1 MTDTPTAKQPFHLR
15 LAFAHLQQS
24 LLHDLGAS
32 EIAFHPTTK
41 GDNAE
46 LNWLKMLR
54 DFLPNR
60 YQVDS
65 AFVVDVNDQVSDQ
78 LDVVIYDAQYS
89 PLLFKHE
96 GGLYIPAES
105 VYGVFEVKPE
115 IDKGYIEYAGAKIA
129 SVRRLERT
137 SAAIVHAGGEYEPV
151 PVKDIV
157 GGLLATCSSWNPA
170 FGDPLRNA
178 LDARSEGERLD
189 LGCAPADGA
198 FEYARDGDGSV
209 TETCTGDKALL
220 FFAMRLF
227 RRLQQLG
234 TVPAIDMDRWGQ
246 VAWG

>member
-1 MTDTPTAKQPFHLR
+1 MTDTPKQPFSLR
-15 LAFAHLQQS
+15 LAFTHLQES
-24 LLHDLGAS
+24 LIHDLGAS
-32 EIAFHPTTK
+32 DIAFHPTTK

-60 YQVDS
+60 YQVNS

-96 GGLYIPAES
+96 GGLYVPAES
-105 VYGVFEVKPE
+105 VYAVFEVKPE
-115 IDKGYIEYAGAKIA
+115 IDKGYVDYAGAKIA

-137 SAAIVHAGGEYEPV
+137 SAAIVHAGGKYEPV

-157 GGLLATCSSWNPA
+157 GGLLATRSSWKPA
-170 FGDPLRNA
+170 FGDPLQNA
-178 LDARSEGERLD
+178 LDARSDDERLD

-198 FEYARDGDGSV
+198 FEYSRDENGPGL
-209 TETCTGDKALL
+209 ETCTDDKALL

-227 RRLQQLG
+227 RRLQRIG
-234 TVPAIDMDRWGQ
+234 TVPATDMDRWGQ
-246 VAWG
+246 AAWG

>member
-1 MTDTPTAKQPFHLR
+1 MTESPSPKQPFSLR
-15 LAFAHLQQS
+15 LAFTHLQES

-54 DFLPNR
+54 DFLPRR
-60 YQVDS
+60 YQVES
-65 AFVVDVNDQVSDQ
+65 AFVVDVNDHVSDQ

-89 PLLFKHE
+89 PLLFRHE
-96 GGLYIPAES
+96 GGLYVPAES

-115 IDKGYIEYAGAKIA
+115 IDKGYVEYAGTKIA

-157 GGLLATCSSWNPA
+157 GGLLATRSSWNPP
-170 FGDPLRNA
+170 FGDPLRAA
-178 LDARSEGERLD
+178 LDARNEPERLD
-189 LGCAPADGA
+189 VGCAPAHGA
-198 FEYARDGDGSV
+198 FEYRRNEGGSE
-209 TETCTGDKALL
+209 TDTCTNDKALL

-227 RRLQQLG
+227 RRLQQIG
-234 TVPAIDMDRWGQ
+234 TVPAIDLDRWGQ
-246 VAWG
+246 AAWG